1 MELVEEMTMGK
12 IIDISA
18 LYQEWNEP
26 CDIYPPW
33 VNERQ
38 HYAASCATCQEKC
51 RRAGFYFIACTAH
64 TRNGGVPKEV
74 KE

>member
-1 MELVEEMTMGK
+1 MELVGEMTMGK
-12 IIDISA
+12 IIDIST
-18 LYQEWNEP
+18 LYREWDDP

-64 TRNGGVPKEV
+64 TRHGGVPKEV